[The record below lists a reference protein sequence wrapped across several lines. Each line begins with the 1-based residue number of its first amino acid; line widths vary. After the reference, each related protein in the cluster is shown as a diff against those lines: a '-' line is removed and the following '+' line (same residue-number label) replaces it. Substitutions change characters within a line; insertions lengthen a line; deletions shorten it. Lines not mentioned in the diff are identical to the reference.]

1 MKLVN
6 YCPNISM
13 ERMFMD
19 TESSKNNEP
28 HRCVINLSQR
38 FEVAELVLVRCD
50 WGNNQYQQ
58 KSEVLNTFT
67 LSKSHA
73 YLLNV
78 EQSNL
83 VLLRTHD
90 KAVENNPMRNSLLI
104 ITCRQWKWDFLI
116 Y

>member
-6 YCPNISM
+6 YCPNTSM

-28 HRCVINLSQR
+28 NRFVINLSQR

-73 YLLNV
+73 YLSYF